1 MAVNERNLE
10 VSNIPAETISKAIQ
24 GDKKA
29 VKDVLEAYEPY
40 ITEQATVDNGTS
52 DEHIDKDLAQALRLT
67 MLENIPKFSL
77 DNLTKM
83 QEKSTESME
92 ES

>member
-1 MAVNERNLE
+1 M
-10 VSNIPAETISKAIQ
+10 SNIPAETIRKAIQ
-24 GDKKA
+24 GDKKV

-52 DEHIDKDLAQALRLT
+52 NGHIDEDLAQALRLA

-77 DNLTKM
+77 DNLAKM
-83 QEKSTESME
+83 QEKSTESM
-92 ES
+92 